1 LFKVKQFDNFTDMV
15 DWDLSDE
22 KITLDLSGGEKWR
35 ALRKALSPT
44 FSSGKLK
51 GMLDLMDTS
60 VDNLVDH
67 LSKAVKKNPV
77 VELKSVFQAFALD
90 TIAACAFGV
99 NTNSHANESNA
110 ILDNGRK
117 LFSVFQTKS
126 VIDDLFQ
133 LVTGLFPFIISYF
146 GIYTSAYD
154 NLYNITK

>member
-1 LFKVKQFDNFTDMV
+1 MV

-22 KITLDLSGGEKWR
+22 KLTLDLSGGEKWR

-51 GMLDLMDTS
+51 GMLDLMGTS
-60 VDNLVDH
+60 VDNLISH
-67 LSKAVKKNPV
+67 LTKEVNKNPV
-77 VELKSVFQAFALD
+77 VELKAVFQAFALD

-99 NTNSHANESNA
+99 NTNSHTNESNE

-126 VIDDLFQ
+126 IVEDIVQAFM
-133 LVTGLFPFIISYF
+133 GMFPFIISYL

-154 NLYNITK
+154 NLYKITK